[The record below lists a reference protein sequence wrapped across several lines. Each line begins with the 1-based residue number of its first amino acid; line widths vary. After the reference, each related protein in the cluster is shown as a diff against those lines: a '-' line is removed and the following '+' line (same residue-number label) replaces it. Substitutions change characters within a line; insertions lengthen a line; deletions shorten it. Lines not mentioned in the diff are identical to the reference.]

1 MIFAQETMTEEIIVD
16 NFAGGVC
23 AGARKP
29 SGVVRKEN
37 CYDGRTVGGI
47 SGMKS
52 PCVKDCPDRLPC
64 GACRKSCEAFREYE
78 AQRLENVRSL
88 SVGSLT
94 AGKKSMCRADWRS
107 TQRGKN
113 HRR

>member
-1 MIFAQETMTEEIIVD
+1 
-16 NFAGGVC
+16 
-23 AGARKP
+23 
-29 SGVVRKEN
+29 
-37 CYDGRTVGGI
+37 
-47 SGMKS
+47 MKS
-52 PCVKDCPDRLPC
+52 PCVRDCPGRLPC
-64 GACRKSCEAFREYE
+64 RACRKSCEAFRECE
-78 AQRLENVRSL
+78 AQRLEDVRSL

>member
-1 MIFAQETMTEEIIVD
+1 
-16 NFAGGVC
+16 
-23 AGARKP
+23 
-29 SGVVRKEN
+29 
-37 CYDGRTVGGI
+37 
-47 SGMKS
+47 MKS

-64 GACRKSCEAFREYE
+64 GACRKSCEAFRAYE
-78 AQRLENVRSL
+78 AQRLEDVRSL